1 VYEQK
6 TTTIKN
12 VLLVKVPMTQTSNPM
27 SCSACPQMAD
37 RGVFSIVG
45 WGGVRLLYGFL
56 YIIELVLVL
65 SIAEILVAGG

>member
-1 VYEQK
+1 
-6 TTTIKN
+6 
-12 VLLVKVPMTQTSNPM
+12 
-27 SCSACPQMAD
+27 MAD